1 MIIQRRNYAKTASK
15 DENYIVGQE
24 STVVG
29 DEGDDSVAF
38 INLLFDNPTFK
49 LSILNYIP
57 ENIQLRR
64 KYEDVV
70 TVRRQ
75 S

>member
-1 MIIQRRNYAKTASK
+1 MILQRKYYAETVSK

-29 DEGDDSVAF
+29 DEQDNSVAF

-49 LSILNYIP
+49 LSILNYTP

>member
-1 MIIQRRNYAKTASK
+1 MIIQRKYYSETVAK

-24 STVVG
+24 DTVVG
-29 DEGDDSVAF
+29 DEEDGSVTF

-57 ENIQLRR
+57 ENIQLTR
-64 KYEDVV
+64 KYEDIV